1 MIVSGT
7 QISIE
12 CLQNIDNET
21 KKQRKLKGKNINSYL
36 KNDPSKL
43 LKWIYKI
50 LTKLLKRTNVQ
61 KKNNSCQSG
70 KEKIIHRGT
79 ENHTSE
85 QPTLTGLVT
94 QI

>member
-61 KKNNSCQSG
+61 KTKVVNLER
-70 KEKIIHRGT
+70 KKIIHRGT